1 MIKNDIDVSS
11 NLIGELRFMKTLQIK
26 PNFSDLSRKYSVD
39 RHTIKKY
46 YDADGIPMKSGR
58 PKKSKWDCMF
68 EDILYILDKP
78 GVSYKAAYMYFLNTR
93 EEELPGD
100 YNSFRNYCYRKHLKP
115 KQKEHKPHVL
125 YEVDPGRQ
133 LQADFKE
140 DLSIHLKNGDLI
152 EFNVFSAT
160 LAYSRQHIFIYSPA
174 KTTDDFIRCTIEV
187 FRRIGGVTE
196 TLLTDNMSAVVSCHG
211 RKKKIHSRI
220 SQLFNDLDCSLKL
233 CRARTPQTKGK
244 DENANKFM
252 NWLLPYDHEIE
263 SVDQLIRTIEETIMS
278 QCNMEVN
285 SGTNMPPALLF
296 RKEKEYLKPLPN
308 KVMLS
313 SYMVE
318 HYRKKV
324 PESLLIVYKGSK
336 YSVPARCLDQYV
348 DIYPVEGNMIY
359 IYRNKELVAT
369 HTISQNTVNYDEN
382 HYREALKMN
391 LSHTDDIDEM
401 AKKNL
406 ERLEKLGG
414 NMNE

>member
-1 MIKNDIDVSS
+1 
-11 NLIGELRFMKTLQIK
+11 
-26 PNFSDLSRKYSVD
+26 
-39 RHTIKKY
+39 
-46 YDADGIPMKSGR
+46 
-58 PKKSKWDCMF
+58 
-68 EDILYILDKP
+68 
-78 GVSYKAAYMYFLNTR
+78 
-93 EEELPGD
+93 
-100 YNSFRNYCYRKHLKP
+100 
-115 KQKEHKPHVL
+115 
-125 YEVDPGRQ
+125 
-133 LQADFKE
+133 
-140 DLSIHLKNGDLI
+140 
-152 EFNVFSAT
+152 
-160 LAYSRQHIFIYSPA
+160 
-174 KTTDDFIRCTIEV
+174 
-187 FRRIGGVTE
+187 
-196 TLLTDNMSAVVSCHG
+196 
-211 RKKKIHSRI
+211 
-220 SQLFNDLDCSLKL
+220 
-233 CRARTPQTKGK
+233 
-244 DENANKFM
+244 M

-382 HYREALKMN
+382 HYREALK
-391 LSHTDDIDEM
+391 
-401 AKKNL
+401 
-406 ERLEKLGG
+406 
-414 NMNE
+414 